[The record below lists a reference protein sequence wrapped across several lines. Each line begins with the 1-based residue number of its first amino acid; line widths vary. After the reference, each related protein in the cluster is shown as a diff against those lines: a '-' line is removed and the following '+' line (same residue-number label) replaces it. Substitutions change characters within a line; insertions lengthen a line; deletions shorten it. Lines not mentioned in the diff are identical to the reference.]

1 MGYFSL
7 TDGPATRLESCDVFG
22 RTEPQRKQGQFLH
35 SLPGMSMKSTF
46 EANSNVDAHQKVRQ
60 AVVQRLL
67 EIFTQKRDELL
78 QSMPE
83 ATKPA
88 NTPVP

>member
-1 MGYFSL
+1 
-7 TDGPATRLESCDVFG
+7 
-22 RTEPQRKQGQFLH
+22 
-35 SLPGMSMKSTF
+35 MKSTF